1 MENKKLHEVTHE
13 EIDEIN
19 SCTFNLKTGL
29 IVKHKISKELMYP
42 QNFMTWSD
50 KSDEFKY
57 DFYHL
62 SSDRKYWEDW
72 GDRP

>member
-1 MENKKLHEVTHE
+1 MKHE
-13 EIDEIN
+13 IIKA
-19 SCTFNLKTGL
+19 LKTNSR
-29 IVKHKISKELMYP
+29 KLMYP